1 MKDSISFLSS
11 VELEEKFDINA
22 SDLAFY
28 GLISTLKALKGVFKE
43 NLMIRL

>member
-28 GLISTLKALKGVFKE
+28 GLISAVALKGIFE
-43 NLMIRL
+43 DNLMIRL